1 MKPAVVVKQSITI
14 KTRTTES
21 DAPGSSRQ
29 SAALTRWNAAQ
40 PATAEQVAAIAGC
53 DEDLA
58 KRTAQ
63 SRHAPRQDAK
73 TRHGKPALI
82 FPFFTRTTGGRL
94 TQAAIEF
101 HTKDQRHS
109 DVLGAREV
117 KITARKQETT
127 TDTLRAD
134 PTKKLGKIQ
143 GVQVITAGH
152 LSALAIH
159 EAIPGADILIAASP
173 RIPYHQIRS
182 WQDAGK
188 KQIWLEG
195 FASGEITEIVTRL
208 QDAGWYGTVRGNTAL
223 TTADRMVVAGGDG
236 EPEVTEHADTPPN
249 ETPADGSET
258 DVTETGPADND
269 KPQPP
274 DLIPVDLQII
284 RTSAWD
290 ILVAMGR
297 DALLQYLRD
306 AEPIVTQ
313 KGMRVGDQEK
323 VGDSARAGSE
333 QVEDDDNLEG
343 GDTNAATTGTPPK
356 PPRPKSARPAG
367 APSAATRL
375 LRSWRQTGKNRA
387 DRDRFFHDQNAA
399 MEYLNQCLA
408 DGKEHHVNGVEA
420 VTGLGKTYAIQVLM
434 LKANTPHIIVAPT
447 NDLAK
452 EIHDGLKAMRAK
464 GIGTKKDIALHQPRC
479 ADNCA
484 RFDLVKTLQEASR
497 GPYAQ
502 ACMMSDLE
510 NSVPGDC
517 PHAETCMYLAQLKIT
532 GAADIVVATH
542 ASAGS
547 DSSLLNQRLPGG
559 GDEDGDT
566 SILRKLVID
575 ENTPAY
581 SRINL
586 SPEDVRQSI
595 LALSCYL
602 DESWM
607 LRRSKGALGDRF
619 TEEKFREAQET
630 YEKFSA
636 VLNALY
642 VDIANWADPRKSQSM
657 RRIFVSGAWADFLE
671 IYPKLPDFLTLMDGS
686 TLAERPV
693 LRGDPDKWI
702 IPHQWLAALF
712 QALKDDMVWIYKGQ
726 LIIGKEGGL
735 WKNFL
740 KHGGYFMDATMS
752 LAHRQIIQH
761 FKGKN
766 GSDGKV
772 HTVAMHQPNLH
783 ILQILDG
790 AQHGKAAL
798 MKHGVV
804 NEIRRLLRE
813 WMRLIHGDRGFQGY
827 GHGAVA
833 GVIHKFLHDILVMAF
848 LGDQDDKALGMNL
861 GKISE
866 ALDRRGLA
874 PGSEAWKDAMQVLGI
889 SLNPAQAREQWD
901 ITIDDVSMLGHW
913 GKDDRG
919 HNRWK
924 DALCLFGW
932 GAPLEPPE
940 EYEINYSIYR
950 VVMKRHG
957 VEREPWDGS
966 VITGPQEIETN
977 GGETMLTTHFPMP
990 TVADARAFVLDQVNA
1005 QIAQG
1010 IGRLRG
1016 VWRTTENP
1024 ADVLLFMGD
1033 YPVAANDHDHMLPT
1047 VEYRTSLSS
1056 ALAQRA
1062 TKEMAVV
1069 KEAATMREEELGIA
1083 AITDAVNERYAF
1095 TEGNRVGLRV
1105 VRKHF
1110 LAIRTRANEQR
1121 IPFQEAARQLVDE
1134 IARFLTDPD
1143 AFPGAEKHTWDR
1155 LCDRAHWNRMWV
1167 GTGPWADA
1175 TLELLAEIA
1184 DIYLDQQYQ
1193 ATG

>member
-1 MKPAVVVKQSITI
+1 MENITDVKQQSITPI
-14 KTRTTES
+14 TNPEPS
-21 DAPGSSRQ
+21 GSVRQ

-40 PATAEQVAAIAGC
+40 PATPVTAEQFAAIAGC

-58 KRTAQ
+58 KRIAK
-63 SRHAPRQDAK
+63 SRHAPRLDAK
-73 TRHGKPALI
+73 TRHGKAGLI

-101 HTKDQRHS
+101 HTKDQHHG
-109 DVLGAREV
+109 DFMGAREV
-117 KITARKQETT
+117 KITVRHQEAV
-127 TDTLRAD
+127 TDSIRAD
-134 PTKKLGKIQ
+134 QAKKIGKIQ
-143 GVQVITAGH
+143 GIQVITAGH
-152 LSALAIH
+152 LAALAVH
-159 EAIPGADILIAASP
+159 EVIPGADILIAASP
-173 RIPYHQIRS
+173 RIPYHLIRS
-182 WQDAGK
+182 WQNAGK

-195 FASGEITEIVTRL
+195 FAPGEIIGFITRF
-208 QDAGWYGTVRGNTAL
+208 QNAGWYGTVRGNTAL
-223 TTADRMVVAGGDG
+223 TTTDRMVVADRDG
-236 EPEVTEHADTPPN
+236 EPEVTEP
-249 ETPADGSET
+249 GSA
-258 DVTETGPADND
+258 G
-269 KPQPP
+269 KPP
-274 DLIPVDLQII
+274 DLTPVDIKVI

-290 ILVAMGR
+290 ILTTMGP

-306 AEPIVTQ
+306 AGLIFSP
-313 KGMRVGDQEK
+313 KGMHVGDQDQK
-323 VGDSARAGSE
+323 KDS
-333 QVEDDDNLEG
+333 DNDG
-343 GDTNAATTGTPPK
+343 NTDAITTSK
-356 PPRPKSARPAG
+356 PPKSARPAG
-367 APSAATRL
+367 APSPAKRL
-375 LRSWRQTGKNRA
+375 LRSWRKTGKNRT
-387 DRDRFFHDQNAA
+387 DRDLYFHDMEAA
-399 MEYLNQCLA
+399 TEYLNQCLDA
-408 DGKEHHVNGVEA
+408 GKEHHLNGVKA
-420 VTGLGKTYAIQVLM
+420 VTGLGKTFSIQVLM
-434 LKANTPHIIVAPT
+434 LKAKANTPHMIVAPT

-452 EIHDGLKAMRAK
+452 EIHDGLKTMRAK

-532 GAADIVVATH
+532 GTADIVVATH

-559 GDEDGDT
+559 SDEDGDT
-566 SILRKLVID
+566 SIPRKLVID

-581 SRINL
+581 GRINL

-607 LRRSKGALGDRF
+607 RRRSKGALGDRF
-619 TEEKFREAQET
+619 TEEKFREAQEI
-630 YEKFSA
+630 YEKFSTL
-636 VLNALY
+636 LNSLY
-642 VDIANWADPRKSQSM
+642 VDIANWADPRKSQNM

-686 TLAERPV
+686 ILAERPV

-712 QALKDDMVWIYKGQ
+712 QALKDDMVWIFKGQ

-740 KHGGYFMDATMS
+740 KHGGYFMDASMS
-752 LAHRQIIQH
+752 LAHRQIIQN
-761 FKGKN
+761 FRSKG
-766 GSDGKV
+766 GTEGKV
-772 HTVAMHQPNLH
+772 HTVAMHQPHLH

-848 LGDQDDKALGMNL
+848 LGDQDEVALGMNL

-957 VEREPWDGS
+957 VELEPWDGS
-966 VITGPQEIETN
+966 VIAGPQEIETN
-977 GGETMLTTHFPMP
+977 GGETLLTTYFPMP

-1016 VWRTTENP
+1016 VWRTAENP

-1069 KEAATMREEELGIA
+1069 KEAATMREEDLGVA
-1083 AITDAVNERYAF
+1083 AITDAVNERYSF
-1095 TEGNRVGLRV
+1095 TAGNRVGQRV

-1110 LAIRTRANEQR
+1110 LAIRTRANQQR
-1121 IPFQEAARQLVDE
+1121 ISFQEAARQLVDE
-1134 IARFLTDPD
+1134 IARFLTDPG

>member
-1 MKPAVVVKQSITI
+1 METEVDVKQSITI
-14 KTRTTES
+14 KTRTTEF
-21 DAPGSSRQ
+21 DAGSARQ
-29 SAALTRWNAAQ
+29 SAALTRWAAAQ
-40 PATAEQVAAIAGC
+40 PATVEQIAAITGC

-58 KRTAQ
+58 ERIAK
-63 SRHAPRQDAK
+63 SRHAPRLDGK
-73 TRHGKPALI
+73 TRHGKQAML
-82 FPFFTRTTGGRL
+82 FPYYSRSTGGRL
-94 TQAAIEF
+94 TQTAIEF
-101 HTKDQRHS
+101 YAKDQRHG
-109 DVLGAREV
+109 DVMGAREV
-117 KITARKQETT
+117 KITVRNQEAT
-127 TDTLRAD
+127 TDAIRAN
-134 PTKKLGKIQ
+134 PTKKIGKIQ
-143 GVQVITAGH
+143 GVQIITAGH
-152 LSALAIH
+152 LAALAIH
-159 EAIPGADILIAASP
+159 EAVPGADILVAASP
-173 RIPYHQIRS
+173 RIPYYAIRG

-195 FASGEITEIVTRL
+195 FASGEIAEIVTRL
-208 QDAGWYGTVRGNTAL
+208 QDAGWYGTVRGNVAL
-223 TTADRMVVAGGDG
+223 TAADRMVVAVSDG
-236 EPEVTEHADTPPN
+236 EPEVTEHAHTDS
-249 ETPADGSET
+249 SEME
-258 DVTETGPADND
+258 VTETGSCE
-269 KPQPP
+269 PQPQP
-274 DLIPVDLQII
+274 GLVPVDLQII

-290 ILVAMGR
+290 ILTTMGA
-297 DALLQYLRD
+297 DALLQYLRS
-306 AEPIVTQ
+306 AGLIFTP
-313 KGMRVGDQEK
+313 KGMRVGGQEK
-323 VGDSARAGSE
+323 DGAEPE
-333 QVEDDDNLEG
+333 QVEDADDR
-343 GDTNAATTGTPPK
+343 GDGDADTATTGTPPK
-356 PPRPKSARPAG
+356 PPRPKSARPTG

-375 LRSWRQTGKNRA
+375 LRSWRQTGKNRT
-387 DRDRFFHDQNAA
+387 DRDLYFHDMNAA
-399 MEYLNQCLA
+399 TEFLNQCLGE
-408 DGKEHHVNGVEA
+408 GKEHHVNGVEA
-420 VTGLGKTYAIQVLM
+420 VTGLGKTFAIQVLM
-434 LKANTPHIIVAPT
+434 LQANAPHIIVAPT

-452 EIHDGLKAMRAK
+452 EIHDGLKVMRAK
-464 GIGTKKDIALHQPRC
+464 GIGAKKDIALHQPRC

-517 PHAETCMYLAQLKIT
+517 PHAETCQYLAQLKIT

-559 GDEDGDT
+559 DEDGDT
-566 SILRKLVID
+566 SIPRRLVID
-575 ENTPAY
+575 ENTPAF

-595 LALSCYL
+595 LALSCYM
-602 DESWM
+602 DASWM
-607 LRRSKGALGDRF
+607 LRRSKGALRDKF
-619 TEEKFREAQET
+619 TEEKFLEAKDV
-630 YEKFSA
+630 YEKFSTA
-636 VLNALY
+636 LNALY
-642 VDIANWADPRKSQSM
+642 VDVAKWADPRKSQNM

-772 HTVAMHQPNLH
+772 HTVAMHQPHLH

-813 WMRLIHGDRGFQGY
+813 WTRLIHGDRGFAGY

-848 LGDQDDKALGMNL
+848 LGDQDGESLSMNL

-874 PGSEAWKDAMQVLGI
+874 PGSEAWKDAMKVLGI
-889 SLNPAQAREQWD
+889 PLDPAQAREQWE

-957 VEREPWDGS
+957 VELEAWDGS

-1016 VWRTTENP
+1016 VWRTAENP

-1047 VEYRTSLSS
+1047 VEYRTSLGS

-1062 TKEMAVV
+1062 SKEMAVV
-1069 KEAATMREEELGIA
+1069 KEAATMREEELGVA

-1095 TEGNRVGLRV
+1095 TAGNRIGQRV

-1121 IPFQEAARQLVDE
+1121 ISFQEAARQLVDE
-1134 IARFLTDPD
+1134 IARFLTDPG
-1143 AFPGAEKHTWDR
+1143 AFPGAGKHTWDR

>member
-1 MKPAVVVKQSITI
+1 MENIAKVNMTTPI
-14 KTRTTES
+14 KGRAEHEAT
-21 DAPGSSRQ
+21 GSARQ
-29 SAALTRWNAAQ
+29 SAALTRWNVAQ
-40 PATAEQVAAIAGC
+40 PATAEQIAAIAGC

-58 KRTAQ
+58 KRIAK
-63 SRHAPRQDAK
+63 SRHAPRLDAK
-73 TRHGKPALI
+73 TRHGKAVLL
-82 FPFFTRTTGGRL
+82 FPYSSRSTGGRS
-94 TQAAIEF
+94 TQTAIEF
-101 HTKDQRHS
+101 HTKDQHHG
-109 DVLGAREV
+109 DVMGAREV
-117 KITARKQETT
+117 KITTRNQEAATGAI
-127 TDTLRAD
+127 RAD
-134 PTKKLGKIQ
+134 PAQKIGKIQ

-152 LSALAIH
+152 LAALAVH

-188 KQIWLEG
+188 KQIWIEG
-195 FASGEITEIVTRL
+195 FSSAEITAIVTRL
-208 QDAGWYGTVRGNTAL
+208 QDAGWYGTVRGNVAL
-223 TTADRMVVAGGDG
+223 TTADRMVVADGDG
-236 EPEVTEHADTPPN
+236 EPEVTEHGD
-249 ETPADGSET
+249 PAQDESAAGISET
-258 DVTETGPADND
+258 EVTDIGELEITETDTV
-269 KPQPP
+269 KTKP
-274 DLIPVDLQII
+274 DLAPVDLQVI

-290 ILVAMGR
+290 ILVAMGA
-297 DALLQYLRD
+297 DALRQHLRD
-306 AEPIVTQ
+306 AKLIFTP
-313 KGMRVGDQEK
+313 KGMRVGGQEKDGDQEQEQEQEQD
-323 VGDSARAGSE
+323 GDG
-333 QVEDDDNLEG
+333 DGD
-343 GDTNAATTGTPPK
+343 GDTTGKPSK
-356 PPRPKSARPAG
+356 PPRPKSSRPAG
-367 APSAATRL
+367 APSAAARL
-375 LRSWRQTGKNRA
+375 LRSWRQTGKNRT
-387 DRDRFFHDQNAA
+387 DRDLYFHDMDAA
-399 MEYLNQCLA
+399 TEYLNQCLD

-434 LKANTPHIIVAPT
+434 FKANTPHIIVAPT
-447 NDLAK
+447 NALSQ
-452 EIHDGLKAMRAK
+452 EIHEGLKAMRAK
-464 GIGTKKDIALHQPRC
+464 GIGANKDIALHQPRC

-502 ACMMSDLE
+502 ACMMADLE

-517 PHAETCMYLAQLKIT
+517 PHAETCQYLQQLKRT
-532 GAADIVVATH
+532 AEADIVVATH

-547 DSSLLNQRLPGG
+547 DSSLLKQRIPGWN
-559 GDEDGDT
+559 DDDGDT
-566 SILRKLVID
+566 SIPRKLVID
-575 ENTPAY
+575 ENTPAF

-607 LRRSKGALGDRF
+607 RRRSQGALGDKF
-619 TEEKFREAQET
+619 TEEKFREAREI
-630 YEKFSA
+630 YEKFSF

-642 VDIANWADPRKSQSM
+642 VNIANWADPRKSQNM
-657 RRIFVSGAWADFLE
+657 RRLFASGAWADFLE
-671 IYPKLPDFLTLMDGS
+671 IYPKLPEFLTLMDGS

-693 LRGDPDKWI
+693 LKGDPDKWI
-702 IPHQWLAALF
+702 IPNQWLSALY

-752 LAHRQIIQH
+752 LAHRRIIQN
-761 FKGKN
+761 FRSKG
-766 GSDGKV
+766 GADGKV
-772 HTVAMHQPNLH
+772 HTVAMHQPHLH
-783 ILQILDG
+783 ILQILDD

-798 MKHGVV
+798 MSHGVV
-804 NEIRRLLRE
+804 NEVRRLLRE
-813 WMRLIHGDRGFQGY
+813 WTRLIHGDRGFQGY

-848 LGDQDDKALGMNL
+848 LGDQDDETLEMNK
-861 GKISE
+861 GKISA
-866 ALDRRGLA
+866 ALERRKLT
-874 PGSEAWKDAMQVLGI
+874 PGSEAWNDAMRVLGI
-889 SLNPAQAREQWD
+889 PLDPAQAREQWNL
-901 ITIDDVSMLGHW
+901 TIDDVMMLGHW

-924 DALCLFGW
+924 DALCLLGW

-950 VVMKRHG
+950 VIMKRHG
-957 VEREPWDGS
+957 VELEAWDGS
-966 VITGPQEIETN
+966 VVTGPQEIEAN
-977 GGETMLTTHFPMP
+977 GGETLLTTHFPMP
-990 TVADARAFVLDQVNA
+990 TVPDARAFVLDQVNA
-1005 QIAQG
+1005 QIAQA

-1016 VWRTTENP
+1016 VRRTAENP

-1047 VEYRTSLSS
+1047 VKYRTSLGS

-1069 KEAATMREEELGIA
+1069 KEAATTREEELGVA
-1083 AITDAVNERYAF
+1083 AITDALNEKYAF
-1095 TEGNRVGLRV
+1095 TTDNRVGLRV

-1110 LAIRTRANEQR
+1110 LAIRARANARR
-1121 IPFQEAARQLVDE
+1121 ISFQEAARQLVDE
-1134 IARFLTDPD
+1134 IARFIITDPG
-1143 AFPGAEKHTWDR
+1143 AFPGAGQHTWDR
-1155 LCDRAHWNRMWV
+1155 LCDRAHWNRMWI